1 MICLGRSSRD
11 LISLPVTGA
20 PKASKSMKFAAAA
33 VRLILAAGLA
43 VWPAVTLANEAVPP
57 RVALE
62 GVVARPHPFTA
73 PASLTKR
80 ANFGGEVASHDA
92 RRVADWVV
100 SSGDSDGLPF
110 IIVDKIRA
118 KVFVFDSV
126 GRLRG
131 ATLALLGRAR
141 GDDTVPGIGSR
152 KLKAILPTERTTPAG
167 RFTAVLGRD
176 FEHGV
181 LWIDYGASISLHRVI
196 TGDPGD
202 HRLQR
207 LATTSALDKRITY
220 GCINVPVK
228 FYDDIVLK
236 TFSAAVGKV
245 YILPEI
251 KKIEDVFTLSA
262 AVGLDGR

>member
-1 MICLGRSSRD
+1 MNIAAVAVQLVLTVALTAWPALAPAGEASRA
-11 LISLPVTGA
+11 SVA
-20 PKASKSMKFAAAA
+20 PEVAAAGQA
-33 VRLILAAGLA
+33 S
-43 VWPAVTLANEAVPP
+43 
-57 RVALE
+57 
-62 GVVARPHPFTA
+62 A
-73 PASLTKR
+73 PVSLTGR

-100 SSGDSDGLPF
+100 ASGDNDGFPF
-110 IIVDKIRA
+110 VVVDKIRA
-118 KVFVFDSV
+118 KVFVFDNV

-131 ATLALLGRAR
+131 ATLALMGKAR
-141 GDDTVPGIGSR
+141 GDETVPGIGTR
-152 KLKAILPTERTTPAG
+152 RLKTILPDERTTPAG
-167 RFTAVLGRD
+167 RFKAVLGRD
-176 FEHGV
+176 FEHDI

-228 FYDDIVLK
+228 FYEDIVLK
-236 TFSAAVGKV
+236 TLSTAVGMV
-245 YILPEI
+245 YILPET

-262 AVGLDGR
+262 TTGPDRR